1 LAIAVFKEYRHLGI
15 GTGLMNNLIDLTL
28 TNGIRGYKQISLSVD
43 KANYA
48 VKMYKNL
55 GFEIIEEREHDY
67 LMVLKLKK

>member
-48 VKMYKNL
+48 VKMYQKF
-55 GFEIIEEREHDY
+55 GFEIVKENEQDY
-67 LMVLKLKK
+67 IMLLKSK